1 MKKVLLLAQQAF
13 TENGETY
20 EAMAT
25 DVFANEYLVVW
36 EVRDDYDADACD
48 TEDCAC
54 DWNSPLA
61 IFEYGTDN
69 ELNLEDVE
77 LIID

>member
-25 DVFANEYLVVW
+25 DVFAN
-36 EVRDDYDADACD
+36 
-48 TEDCAC
+48 
-54 DWNSPLA
+54 
-61 IFEYGTDN
+61 
-69 ELNLEDVE
+69 VE

>member
-1 MKKVLLLAQQAF
+1 MVLYRYRENQLKKVQERLKVIKMKKVLLLAQQAF

-25 DVFANEYLVVW
+25 DVFAN
-36 EVRDDYDADACD
+36 
-48 TEDCAC
+48 
-54 DWNSPLA
+54 
-61 IFEYGTDN
+61 
-69 ELNLEDVE
+69 VE